1 MLCTGKEAC
10 CTWYN
15 VQCYVQERLPAVPG
29 IKYSVYIYRKGCLV
43 YWYSVQCLY
52 VQERLPALPGIKYS
66 VYIYSK
72 GCLLYLV
79 FCTVLCIGKIA
90 CCTWYYIQS
99 ICTGKVACC
108 TWYSVKCIYLQERL
122 PAVPGILYS
131 VYMYRKGCLL
141 YLVFCTMYMYRKG
154 CLLYL
159 VFCTMSICTG
169 KVACCTWYSVDVFWQ
184 AWVLWPACSTGN

>member
-1 MLCTGKEAC
+1 MYRKGFLLYLVLYTEYLCTGKVSC
-10 CTWYN
+10 CTWYS
-15 VQCYVQERLPAVPG
+15 VQCIYVQERLPAVPR
-29 IKYSVYIYRKGCLV
+29 ILYIVMYR
-43 YWYSVQCLY
+43 
-52 VQERLPALPGIKYS
+52 
-66 VYIYSK
+66 K

-108 TWYSVKCIYLQERL
+108 TWYSVKCINLQERL